1 VENNNGRAYHS
12 NPSAHRRGILPFT
25 SARIVREAVSLRYD
39 PGPGKAPRVT
49 AKGHGSWADEIIRI
63 AREYNVPIRED
74 KNLIQILSRLDL
86 DEQIPPELY
95 RVIAEILAF
104 IYRTGTRYLE
114 IAGSLQ
120 KRDDV
125 QRMPD
130 H

>member
-1 VENNNGRAYHS
+1 VNHTGGRA
-12 NPSAHRRGILPFT
+12 NCFNAGARGRTLLPFA

-104 IYRTGTRYLE
+104 IYRIGTRYLE
-114 IAGSLQ
+114 IAGFLHS
-120 KRDDV
+120 RDNAEPRV
-125 QRMPD
+125 
-130 H
+130 